1 MWSAVTAAQTSSQ
14 ISRGNDSVSGNP
26 PAREM
31 MSGRS
36 ESAMR
41 SRIADETIPE
51 ARLAKRSS

>member
-1 MWSAVTAAQTSSQ
+1 VF
-14 ISRGNDSVSGNP
+14 GKP

-41 SRIADETIPE
+41 SRIAEETMLV
-51 ARLAKRSS
+51 ARVANRPS